1 MTDAPAHVLIADD
14 QQPVL
19 DALRLLLKGLGWRIQ
34 AATSTAGVQAAVAE
48 HRLDLVVMDLN
59 YSRDTTSG
67 AEGLELLRWIGR
79 EDPCL
84 PVVVMTA
91 WGSVDGAV
99 EAMRLGARD
108 YVEKP
113 WKNDKLVATLRTQ
126 IELGRALRRSEHLEG
141 ENARLRAA
149 SAGPEMIAGSP
160 AMAPVLELVQR
171 VGPSDANV
179 LVTGPHGAGKE
190 VLARALHAAS
200 LRADHPLVTVNSG
213 GLGDGVF
220 ESELFGH
227 VKGAFTD
234 AKANRVGCFELAHE
248 GTIFLDE
255 IGNMPMS
262 QQAKLLRV
270 LQTGEMRRVGA
281 SHTRKIDVRLV
292 SATNVD
298 LHQAVREGRFRED
311 LLYRLNTVQIELPPL
326 RERGIDIP
334 EFAARFLQRFAAR
347 YDRALVGF
355 TEAAHRA
362 LLDHEWPGN
371 VRELEHAIERAVLM
385 ARGDRVDVRDLGL
398 RPTDAQ
404 PSDAAS
410 RLEAM
415 TLDDAERWLIERA
428 LHRCE
433 GNVKKAA
440 DELGLSRSALY
451 RRLERH
457 GLGSGG

>member
-1 MTDAPAHVLIADD
+1 MLIADD

-19 DALRLLLKGLGWRIQ
+19 DALRLLLKAQGWRIQ
-34 AATSTAGVQAAVAE
+34 TATSVAGVQAAVAE
-48 HRLDLVVMDLN
+48 QRLDLVVMDLN

-79 EDPCL
+79 EAPSL

-113 WKNDKLVATLRTQ
+113 WNNDKLLATLRAQ
-126 IELGRALRRSEHLEG
+126 IDLGRALRRSEHLEE

-149 SAGPEMIAGSP
+149 AAGPDMIATSP
-160 AMAPVLELVQR
+160 AMQPVLELVER

-190 VLARALHAAS
+190 VLARALHTAS
-200 LRADHPLVTVNSG
+200 LRRDRPLVTVNSG

-255 IGNMPMS
+255 IGNMPLS

-281 SHTRKIDVRLV
+281 SHTRKIDVRLI

-298 LHQAVREGRFRED
+298 LHRAVREGRFRED
-311 LLYRLNTVQIELPPL
+311 LLYRLNTVEIQLPAL
-326 RERGIDIP
+326 RERTQDIP

-347 YDRALVGF
+347 YDRELVGF
-355 TEAAHRA
+355 TEAAQRA
-362 LLDHEWPGN
+362 LLEHGWPGN

-385 ARGDRVDVRDLGL
+385 AQGDRVDVRDLGL
-398 RPTDAQ
+398 RPVASD
-404 PSDAAS
+404 DAAPSS

-428 LHRCE
+428 LQRCE

>member
-1 MTDAPAHVLIADD
+1 MLIADD

-19 DALRLLLKGLGWRIQ
+19 DALRLLLKAQGWRIQ
-34 AATSTAGVQAAVAE
+34 TATSTAGVQAAVAE
-48 HRLDLVVMDLN
+48 QRLDLVVMDLN

-113 WKNDKLVATLRTQ
+113 WKNDKLVTTLRTQ
-126 IELGRALRRSEHLEG
+126 IDLGRALRRSEQLEG

-149 SAGPEMIAGSP
+149 SAGPEMIASSP
-160 AMAPVLELVQR
+160 AMEPVLELVER

-200 LRADHPLVTVNSG
+200 LRADRPLVTVNSG

-255 IGNMPMS
+255 IGNMPLS

-311 LLYRLNTVQIELPPL
+311 LLYRLNTVEIRLPPL
-326 RERGIDIP
+326 RERGQDIP

-347 YDRALVGF
+347 YGRDLVGF

-362 LLDHEWPGN
+362 LLEHEWPGN

-385 ARGDRVDVRDLGL
+385 ARGDRVDLRDLGL
-398 RPTDAQ
+398 RPGAGES
-404 PSDAAS
+404 SDPAS
-410 RLEAM
+410 RLESM
-415 TLDDAERWLIERA
+415 SLDDAERWLIERA
-428 LHRCE
+428 LQRCE

-457 GLGSGG
+457 GLGGSG